1 MIAWRSLLDC
11 ACRAALANSSG
22 ALPVRSMSER
32 AELDPEFDSESE
44 EFDDFESVD
53 DLENSRNTI
62 VLSPPGISRLPSACL
77 IAASVPVV
85 VDG

>member
-1 MIAWRSLLDC
+1 MIVWRSLLDC

-53 DLENSRNTI
+53 DLETVSYTH
-62 VLSPPGISRLPSACL
+62 LTLPTNRE
-77 IAASVPVV
+77 V
-85 VDG
+85 